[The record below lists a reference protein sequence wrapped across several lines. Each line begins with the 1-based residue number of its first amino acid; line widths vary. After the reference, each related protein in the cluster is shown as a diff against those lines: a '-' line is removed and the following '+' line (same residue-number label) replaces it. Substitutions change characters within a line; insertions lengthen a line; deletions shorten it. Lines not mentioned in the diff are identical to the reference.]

1 MDDAISADT
10 FRPLVGRPASLSNG
24 HQLTLVAVDVP
35 RSPSAASSPGS
46 GFTLIL
52 RGAASPVAPEGMHT
66 LTFEDG
72 ASFELYV
79 IPVHTPSRDRQ
90 DYQIVFN

>member
-1 MDDAISADT
+1 MDDAISPES
-10 FRPLVGRPASLSNG
+10 FRPRVGKTVWLSNG
-24 HQLTLVAVDVP
+24 HHLTLVAVDAP
-35 RSPSAASSPGS
+35 RSPRADSAGS
-46 GFTLIL
+46 GFTLVL
-52 RGAASPVAPEGMHT
+52 RGAPSPVAPEGMHT